1 MREFTK
7 SLFSFSWAMSLF
19 GARQM
24 TGLLSRPGQGQT
36 GGCVEAMDEVTK
48 AMENQLGETLE
59 QTFKAG
65 DKLQRGALDMMFG
78 MFGGR
83 GMKPGGMEEMMRGM
97 SGWGG
102 CGPCGQ
108 EGQEQD
114 GGLPPEDQ
122 TGWGPMPPV
131 DPH

>member
-1 MREFTK
+1 EFTK

-24 TGLLSRPGQGQT
+24 TGLLSRPGQGQAN
-36 GGCVEAMDEVTK
+36 GGCVEAMDQVTQ
-48 AMENQLGETLE
+48 AMEDQLGETLQ

-83 GMKPGGMEEMMRGM
+83 GMNPGGMQDMMRGM
-97 SGWGG
+97 SGWAG
-102 CGPCGQ
+102 
-108 EGQEQD
+108 
-114 GGLPPEDQ
+114 
-122 TGWGPMPPV
+122 
-131 DPH
+131 